1 MLYLCETARSRFPGA
16 GGGLTELD
24 SGWEHVRSPHTNKSG
39 VVVRNAGCELARGCR
54 VLEDHVKFAIDGG
67 LDQIDELAHVAGLAT
82 DGEKVRRLLAILA
95 DAQLAQ
101 YRRRYRDL
109 DEVLLQRG
117 PGGKQT
123 GHRHPAMSEEV
134 CGRAATP
141 PRLTRA
147 GGSFEAAGAG
157 WVVRPFPPQQ
167 TGLGS
172 LRAAVV
178 RPAYPEFRPATING
192 YLRLLRV

>member
-1 MLYLCETARSRFPGA
+1 MCDHRTPPNPEQSSGMQGESLPGDVGCSKIMSSLPSTAVSTRSM
-16 GGGLTELD
+16 
-24 SGWEHVRSPHTNKSG
+24 SSP
-39 VVVRNAGCELARGCR
+39 
-54 VLEDHVKFAIDGG
+54 
-67 LDQIDELAHVAGLAT
+67 HVAGLAT